1 MAILT
6 VYGTGRRGLGW
17 PGGGQPRAGLEWK
30 ADRFHHKEEIMTGF
44 SRRSFLHLAGAG
56 ALAGTAGR
64 SLLAEQQ
71 YPPAVPAPAIYPYTK
86 RATVSLVQGQERRKN
101 VCDALLAI
109 DDQIRPLLRAKK
121 YVVIKP
127 NIVAPKVP
135 LAGTHADALL
145 GIMDYLAPR
154 FKGPVTIA
162 EASAQDSL
170 EGFENNHYNR
180 VVTEFK
186 SHQVSLVDLN
196 REGKYEI
203 FSIVDANVR
212 PIPVR
217 LAARLLDPDAFVIC
231 SAMLKTHNAVV
242 ATMSVKNMVIGTPLH
257 SAPGESEAW
266 HDKRKYHAGPHQMNY
281 NMAISAA
288 HEKPHWGVAVIDGYE
303 GMEGNGPAGG
313 TPVPSRIALA
323 STDFFAA
330 DRVGLETMG
339 IPAYAVGYLQYASQL
354 GLGQYD
360 LAKID
365 VVGAKVEAVKRTYRL
380 HDQADEQLKWLR
392 ELPKA

>member
-1 MAILT
+1 MAC
-6 VYGTGRRGLGW
+6 
-17 PGGGQPRAGLEWK
+17 
-30 ADRFHHKEEIMTGF
+30 F
-44 SRRSFLHLAGAG
+44 SRRNFMHLAGAG
-56 ALAGTAGR
+56 ALAGAAGR
-64 SLLAEQQ
+64 GLFGEQQ
-71 YPPAVPAPAIYPYTK
+71 YPPAVPAPTIYPYTK
-86 RATVSLVQGQERRKN
+86 RATVSLVQGPERRKN
-101 VCDALLAI
+101 VHDALVAI
-109 DDQIRPLLRAKK
+109 DAQIRPLLQVKK

-127 NIVAPKVP
+127 NIVDPKVP

-154 FKGPVTIA
+154 FKGPVVIA
-162 EASAQDSL
+162 EASASDSQ

-180 VVTEFK
+180 VATEFK
-186 SHQVSLVDLN
+186 SRQVSLVDLN

-203 FSIVDANVR
+203 FSIVDANIR

-217 LAARLLDPDAFVIC
+217 LAARLLDPDALIIC

-242 ATMSVKNMVIGTPLH
+242 ATLSVKNMVIGTPLH
-257 SAPGESEAW
+257 SAPGESQAW

-303 GMEGNGPAGG
+303 GMEGNGPAQG

-339 IPAYAVGYLQYASQL
+339 IPPYAVGYLQYAAQL

-365 VVGAKVEAVKRTYRL
+365 VLGPKPETVKRTYRL
-380 HDQADEQLKWLR
+380 HDEVEQQLKWLR
-392 ELPKA
+392 DLPKA

>member
-1 MAILT
+1 
-6 VYGTGRRGLGW
+6 
-17 PGGGQPRAGLEWK
+17 
-30 ADRFHHKEEIMTGF
+30 MTGF
-44 SRRSFLHLAGAG
+44 SRRSFFHLAGAG

-64 SLLAEQQ
+64 GLFGQQQ
-71 YPPAVPAPAIYPYTK
+71 YPPAVEAPTVYPYAK
-86 RATVSLVQGQERRKN
+86 RATVSLVQGEERRKN
-101 VCDALLAI
+101 VYEALLAI
-109 DDQIRPLLRAKK
+109 DDQIKPLLQAKK

-127 NIVAPKVP
+127 NIVDTRRP
-135 LAGTHADALL
+135 LAATHADALL

-154 FKGPVTIA
+154 YKGPVTIA
-162 EASAQDSL
+162 EASAMDSL
-170 EGFENNHYNR
+170 EGFENNHYSR

-196 REGKYEI
+196 REGKYEV
-203 FSIVDANVR
+203 FSIVAANVR

-217 LAARLLDPDAFVIC
+217 LAARLVDPDAFIIC

-257 SAPGESEAW
+257 SAPGESRW
-266 HDKRKYHAGPHQMNY
+266 SDKPKYHAGPHQMNY

-288 HEKPHWGVAVIDGYE
+288 REKPHWGVALIDGYE
-303 GMEGNGPAGG
+303 GTEGNGPAGG

-330 DRVGLETMG
+330 DRVALETMG

-365 VVGAKVEAVKRTYRL
+365 VLGAKPEAVKRTYRL
-380 HDQADEQLKWLR
+380 HDQVDEQLKWLR

>member
-1 MAILT
+1 
-6 VYGTGRRGLGW
+6 
-17 PGGGQPRAGLEWK
+17 
-30 ADRFHHKEEIMTGF
+30 
-44 SRRSFLHLAGAG
+44 
-56 ALAGTAGR
+56 
-64 SLLAEQQ
+64 
-71 YPPAVPAPAIYPYTK
+71 
-86 RATVSLVQGQERRKN
+86 
-101 VCDALLAI
+101 
-109 DDQIRPLLRAKK
+109 
-121 YVVIKP
+121 
-127 NIVAPKVP
+127 
-135 LAGTHADALL
+135 
-145 GIMDYLAPR
+145 
-154 FKGPVTIA
+154 VTIA

-365 VVGAKVEAVKRTYRL
+365 VVGVKVEAVKRTYRL